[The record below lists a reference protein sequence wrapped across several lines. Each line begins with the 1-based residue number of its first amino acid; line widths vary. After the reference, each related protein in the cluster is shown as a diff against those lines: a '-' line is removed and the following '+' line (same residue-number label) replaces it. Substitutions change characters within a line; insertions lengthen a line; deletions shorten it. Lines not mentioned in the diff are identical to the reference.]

1 MILNF
6 TVANW
11 KSFADDATMQL
22 VASRE
27 RQHRETL
34 SAVDGFRSLKVCPVA
49 SVYGGNAS
57 GKTSFFEALDF
68 FKQFVVN
75 GAPVGQTIQ
84 VEPYRLENAR
94 FMGATSF
101 DITFLAE
108 KTVYRLEVSL
118 RQDRVLSEELTIL
131 RDSGWAK
138 TIYSRRDPDGVDFDH
153 SYFSAPDRVRFVAD
167 GTLENRL
174 FLTNAV
180 MQNVRELEEPYNWFK
195 DSLKTIGVASRF
207 DNLSMFYTDPGFLEF
222 ASKRMKEL
230 DTGIEEIVGEQVDVA
245 SLPVP
250 PIALQQIQA
259 MAPMGDQETSAVFTL
274 EMPGDYAAEMYF
286 VTFRN
291 GDVGAQRLRTRH
303 RGANGGLVTFSLQM
317 ESSGTRRLLNLM
329 PMLFELFGGNKR
341 SSSVY
346 VVDELD
352 RCFHSMLTSRIVELF
367 LETAGRESRRQ
378 LLFTTHDLLLMNQ
391 DLLRRDEM
399 YIAQREVFG
408 SSELIRMN
416 EFEGLRFDKDL
427 LRSYLDGRFG
437 GVPMFSASCLGGE
450 E

>member
-6 TVANW
+6 SVSNW

-57 GKTSFFEALDF
+57 GKTSFFEALVFLKDF
-68 FKQFVVN
+68 VLN

-84 VEPYRLENAR
+84 VEPYRLDRAGFQGE
-94 FMGATSF
+94 TSF

-108 KTVYRLEVSL
+108 KTVYRLEIVL
-118 RQDRVLSEELTIL
+118 RQDRVLSEDLSIL
-131 RDSGWAK
+131 GDSDK
-138 TIYSRRDPDGVDFDH
+138 VKLIYSRQDSSVIEFDA
-153 SYFSAPDRVRFVAD
+153 SFFAAPDRVRFVAD

-180 MQNVRELEEPYNWFK
+180 MQNVGELGAPYNWFR
-195 DSLKTIGVASRF
+195 DSLKTIGVGSRF
-207 DNLSMFYTDPGFLEF
+207 DNLSMFYTDRHFLQF
-222 ASKRMKEL
+222 ASERMAEL
-230 DTGIEEIVGEQVDVA
+230 DTGIEEIVGEQVDVG

-250 PIALQQIQA
+250 PAALQQLQA
-259 MAPMGDQETSAVFTL
+259 MNSIDGQEVSAVFTL
-274 EMPGDYAAEMYF
+274 ELPGDYAAEMYF
-286 VTFRN
+286 ITLQN
-291 GDVGAQRLRTRH
+291 GEIKAQRLRTRH
-303 RGANGGLVTFSLQM
+303 RGSDGSLVTFALQM
-317 ESSGTRRLLNLM
+317 ESSGTRRLLDLM
-329 PMLFELFGGNKR
+329 PMLFELFGGKR
-341 SSSVY
+341 ESSSVY

-352 RCFHSMLTSRIVELF
+352 RCFHSMLTSRIIELF
-367 LETAGRESRRQ
+367 LRTAGPDSRRQ

-399 YIAQREVFG
+399 FIAQRGAAG

-416 EFEGLRFDKDL
+416 EFEGLRYDKDL

-437 GVPMFSASCLGGE
+437 GVPMFSSSCIGGE
-450 E
+450 D

>member
-6 TVANW
+6 TVSNW
-11 KSFADDATMQL
+11 KSFAGDATMQL

-27 RQHRETL
+27 RQHGETL

-57 GKTSFFEALDF
+57 GKTSFFEALVF
-68 FKQFVVN
+68 LRQFVVN
-75 GAPVGQTIQ
+75 GAAVGQTIQ

-94 FMGATSF
+94 FLGVTSF
-101 DITFLAE
+101 DITFLAG
-108 KTVYRLEVSL
+108 KKVYRLEVSL
-118 RQDRVLSEELTIL
+118 RQDRVLAETLAIL
-131 RDSGWAK
+131 GDAGREREV
-138 TIYSRRDPDGVDFDH
+138 YSRRDPDGIDFDPT
-153 SYFSAPDRVRFVAD
+153 YFATPDRVRFVAD

-180 MQNVRELEEPYNWFK
+180 MQNVGELEDPYLWFK

-222 ASKRMKEL
+222 ASRRMSEL
-230 DTGIEEIVGEQVDVA
+230 DTGIEEIVGERVDVA
-245 SLPVP
+245 SLPIP
-250 PIALQQIQA
+250 PIALQQIQTMGA
-259 MAPMGDQETSAVFTL
+259 SGDQEVSAVLTT
-274 EMPGDYAAEMYF
+274 EMPGDYVAEMYF
-286 VTFRN
+286 VTFR
-291 GDVGAQRLRTRH
+291 GGETEAQRLRTRH
-303 RGANGGLVTFSLQM
+303 RGTNGGLVTFSLQM

-329 PMLFELFGGNKR
+329 PMLFELFGGNKQ

-352 RCFHSMLTSRIVELF
+352 RCFHSMLTSKIIELF

-399 YIAQREVFG
+399 FIAQREMSG

-416 EFEGLRFDKDL
+416 EFEGLRFDRDL
-427 LRSYLDGRFG
+427 LKSYLDGRFG
-437 GVPMFSASCLGGE
+437 GVPMFSAASLGDEG
-450 E
+450 